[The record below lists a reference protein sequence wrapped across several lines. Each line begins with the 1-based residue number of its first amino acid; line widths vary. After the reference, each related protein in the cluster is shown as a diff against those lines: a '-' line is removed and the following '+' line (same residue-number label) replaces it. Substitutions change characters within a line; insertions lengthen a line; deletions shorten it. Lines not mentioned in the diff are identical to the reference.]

1 MAVGDESKEGQSGK
15 GFSGLSSMVSDV
27 DAAVANAE
35 KASRAAVGTSGA
47 AGQGKTP
54 PQRQPADAAQP
65 RSEAYQQPSSQPS
78 SSGGSSAGK
87 WLLGIGAVIGVF
99 WLLSE
104 SGNKSTPPSPT
115 YTPSPQPPV
124 TSSPAPSWQPPPA
137 ASRPQTPSRPS
148 EEKPPAGTD
157 LVLSVP
163 QIRYCV
169 AEDIRLDAAKGVI
182 NNYVEADV
190 DRFNAM
196 VADYNSRCSRFRYRR
211 GALES
216 ARSDIEAIRLL
227 LQAEGRSRF
236 VRRPNL
242 GSQQPRAEGA
252 RPSFD
257 GVVLAIQRRLNEL
270 GYDAGVPD
278 GLVGAKTASAISAFQ
293 RDQGLPIDGT
303 PSASLVSRLDAVK
316 SARPTVVPSGQ
327 SSPSV
332 TSESVTSETIPKS
345 VPLTAAAPR
354 ALDQSSLSSEE
365 RQSIEYACQTDKL
378 MNGPAAY
385 KSCVQNQLAR
395 LTPDNRRPDLSG
407 LSSEERQSIE
417 YACQT
422 DKLMNGPAAY
432 NRCLRTQLAR
442 LTPDN
447 RRPNLSGLSAQER
460 QSIEYVCQT
469 DKLMNGP
476 AAYNAC
482 LRNQL
487 AQLASGDRRPN
498 LSGLSPEERR
508 SIEYAC
514 QTDKLMN
521 GPAAY
526 NSCLSRQLLRLRQ

>member
-1 MAVGDESKEGQSGK
+1 MAVEDESSEGQSGK

-35 KASRAAVGTSGA
+35 KASRAALGTSGA
-47 AGQGKTP
+47 AGQGETA
-54 PQRQPADAAQP
+54 PQRQSTDAPHP
-65 RSEAYQQPSSQPS
+65 RSEVYQQPSSQPS

-87 WLLGIGAVIGVF
+87 WLLGIGAVIGVI

-104 SGNKSTPPSPT
+104 SRNKSTPPSPA
-115 YTPSPQPPV
+115 YTPSPQPPM

-137 ASRPQTPSRPS
+137 APRPQTPSRPS
-148 EEKPPAGTD
+148 EEKPPVGTD

-169 AEDIRLDAAKGVI
+169 AEDIRLDAAKGAI
-182 NNYVEADV
+182 NNYVETDV

-196 VADYNSRCSRFRYRR
+196 VADYNSRCGQFRYRR

-216 ARSDIEAIRLL
+216 ARSDIETIRSL
-227 LQAEGRSRF
+227 LQAEGQSRFARALSSRSRPPQ
-236 VRRPNL
+236 VASS
-242 GSQQPRAEGA
+242 GST
-252 RPSFD
+252 FD
-257 GVVLAIQRRLNEL
+257 GVVFAIQRRLNEL
-270 GYDAGVPD
+270 GYDVGTPD

-303 PSASLVSRLDAVK
+303 PSTSLVSRLDAMA
-316 SARPTVVPSGQ
+316 STRST
-327 SSPSV
+327 V
-332 TSESVTSETIPKS
+332 TSSEQLSPRVTGEATPKS
-345 VPLTAAAPR
+345 VPPTTPTQR
-354 ALDQSSLSSEE
+354 TLDQPTLSSEERQSIEFACQTDKLMNGPAAYNSCVQNQLARLTPNNRRPDLSGLGPEE

-385 KSCVQNQLAR
+385 NSCLRNQLAQ
-395 LTPDNRRPDLSG
+395 LTSGERRPNLSG
-407 LSSEERQSIE
+407 LSPDERQSIE

-432 NRCLRTQLAR
+432 NRCLRIQLAR

-447 RRPNLSGLSAQER
+447 RMPNLSGLTAQER
-460 QSIEYVCQT
+460 Q
-469 DKLMNGP
+469 
-476 AAYNAC
+476 
-482 LRNQL
+482 
-487 AQLASGDRRPN
+487 
-498 LSGLSPEERR
+498 